1 LKEIPD
7 KKEALVVGLA
17 HGFAAIRG
25 ISRLGT
31 TTGIFWLRNF
41 KLVSINAFLKIAQ
54 KVNFSNFCIILGLLT
69 IPFLFI

>member
-41 KLVSINAFLKIAQ
+41 KLVSINTFLKIA
-54 KVNFSNFCIILGLLT
+54 
-69 IPFLFI
+69 